1 MFPHLSATL
10 SSFSLPAP
18 LWPLVPCPRSSS
30 LYRPDLAS
38 RLPQY
43 YNTTPGAGQLN
54 PNGVPYG
61 FHARALAG
69 RTPGFPVLLEGGLSQ
84 QRARE
89 LVTLLADGNYLDRR
103 QTRDLDAEMLV
114 YNAERRAFAFFS
126 ARFAWADSG
135 TISGRLSLVGF
146 PAMDYLQEGQRASDG
161 WVRVKR
167 PMGGWLHGS
176 IEQW

>member
-1 MFPHLSATL
+1 MSPDNHKHLSSAL
-10 SSFSLPAP
+10 GNPSVPSPSS
-18 LWPLVPCPRSSS
+18 RSSS

-43 YNTTPGAGQLN
+43 YNTTPGSGQLN

-61 FHARALAG
+61 FHARPLAG

-84 QRARE
+84 ERARE
-89 LVTLLADGNYLDRR
+89 LVTLLANGNYLDRR

-126 ARFAWADSG
+126 ARFAWAESG
-135 TISGRLSLVGF
+135 KISGRLSLVGF

-161 WVRVKR
+161 WVVALEVIT
-167 PMGGWLHGS
+167 WLPAPHGCCY
-176 IEQW
+176 